1 MMLYPEGHRD
11 PRAKAH
17 GIAWLH
23 TREEV
28 MAMTAFEAKDA
39 GTAAEENMRK
49 MHINWVTFAGRRFP
63 YRSKKK
69 GVHYHL
75 ILEAMRAKLEQ
86 NPPVRR
92 ILLATG
98 NLILR
103 PDHIE
108 EPDPP
113 PEWLYFRI
121 WMDIRAELH

>member
-1 MMLYPEGHRD
+1 MG
-11 PRAKAH
+11 
-17 GIAWLH
+17 
-23 TREEV
+23 
-28 MAMTAFEAKDA
+28 MTAFEAKDA
-39 GTAAEENMRK
+39 GAAAEENMRK
-49 MHINWVTFAGRRFP
+49 MRINWVTFEGQRFP

-86 NPPVRR
+86 NPRVRQ
-92 ILLATG
+92 ILQSTG

-113 PEWLYFRI
+113 PEWLYFRT